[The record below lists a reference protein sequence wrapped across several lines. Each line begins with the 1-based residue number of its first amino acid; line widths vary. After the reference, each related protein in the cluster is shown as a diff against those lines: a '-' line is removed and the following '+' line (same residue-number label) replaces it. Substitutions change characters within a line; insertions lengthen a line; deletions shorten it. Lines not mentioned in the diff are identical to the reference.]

1 MSMLKNIIAPL
12 AVVGSAVFALPAH
25 AVPALQ
31 VYLPGG
37 TYDSA
42 VESWVMEGNAIEVVV
57 AGAST
62 PGWADVIEDVTLW
75 VAIEEEDFLANNLT
89 GSVTLTDEF
98 GDEVASNGG
107 AVFGTPDEVDPH
119 GIFPAYYYEFS
130 LADLLVGTAGETVY
144 DYAGTGQ
151 TTGDIATYMLEFT
164 GFDHVHLDLS
174 GTALN
179 DNGSKEQMVVAP
191 YSHDADAYV
200 SDVNVQTA
208 SVPEPGIP
216 LLMGEGLL
224 GLGFVSRVRRMPAA

>member
-1 MSMLKNIIAPL
+1 MSMVKNIVAPL
-12 AVVGSAVFALPAH
+12 ALVGSAFFALPAH

-37 TYDSA
+37 TYYSA
-42 VESWVMEGNAIEVVV
+42 VESWVMEGNTIEVVV
-57 AGAST
+57 AGAKT

-75 VAIEEEDFLANNLT
+75 VAIEEEEFLANST
-89 GSVTLTDEF
+89 GSVMLTDEF
-98 GDEVASNGG
+98 GSEVSAEGD
-107 AVFGTPDEVDPH
+107 AVFGTPDELDPH

-164 GFDHVHLDLS
+164 GFGQIHLDLS
-174 GTALN
+174 GTVLN
-179 DNGSKEQMVVAP
+179 DSGSRERMVVAP

-200 SDVNVQTA
+200 SDVQM

-216 LLMGEGLL
+216 LLMGAGLL